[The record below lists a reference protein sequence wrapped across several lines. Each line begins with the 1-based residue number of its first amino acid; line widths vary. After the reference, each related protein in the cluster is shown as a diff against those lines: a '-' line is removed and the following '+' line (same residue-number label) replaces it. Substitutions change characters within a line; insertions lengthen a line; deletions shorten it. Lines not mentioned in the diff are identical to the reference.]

1 MTRLQAEGSGVRFR
15 IFLSPKRPDRR
26 WGPSSVLLNGYRR
39 LTPGLNGRSVMLTA
53 LTSLT
58 SKLRIGGATPLL
70 LVRASTQTTL
80 ALRFSCAFLSSVR
93 PAVRPSVPNHLS
105 AIHNE
110 ISPHLRSTGRTTSAA
125 HFSQNKTHRG
135 LCTSLHTLPPIHHF
149 IYVTSRVPSSGSSG
163 LHQTFSLLSN
173 LVRKIPSY
181 LYWRRKLSW
190 GQTTGKGRTRNSSEI
205 GRKGT
210 T

>member
-135 LCTSLHTLPPIHHF
+135 LCTSLHTPHPIHHF
-149 IYVTSRVPSSGSSG
+149 ILRNISCTFLRFFRPSSNF
-163 LHQTFSLLSN
+163 LAVKQLSTKDSFI
-173 LVRKIPSY
+173 LILETKVE
-181 LYWRRKLSW
+181 L
-190 GQTTGKGRTRNSSEI
+190 GTDD
-205 GRKGT
+205 RKGKDAKQ
-210 T
+210 